1 MPLRAKTH
9 PALLFL
15 SHADTDL
22 LTLHAATAHLP
33 TNFPEVRV
41 ANPAHLQTQGDIDS
55 FLNLTLPQVEMVIV
69 RLLGGRASFAYG
81 IERLLTWAQQEKK
94 WLLCLPGTDALD
106 PELMASST
114 VAVPVAHQAL
124 AYLQS
129 GGVANY
135 EHCLRFLSDHLLTTG
150 FGFDPPVP
158 QPRHGVYYPG
168 RHGINLAELC
178 SQHRPNH
185 PTIGILFY

>member
-1 MPLRAKTH
+1 M
-9 PALLFL
+9 
-15 SHADTDL
+15 
-22 LTLHAATAHLP
+22 LTLHAATARLP
-33 TNFPEVRV
+33 ADFPEIQVE
-41 ANPAHLQTQGDIDS
+41 NPAHLQTEGDVDA
-55 FLNLTLPQVEMVIV
+55 FLHLMLPQVEMVIV

-94 WLLCLPGTDALD
+94 WLVCLPGTDTLD

-114 VAVPVAHQAL
+114 VGVPVAHQAL

-158 QPRHGVYYPG
+158 QPR
-168 RHGINLAELC
+168 RR
-178 SQHRPNH
+178 S
-185 PTIGILFY
+185 PTRAR